1 MRRFSQH
8 AGARYNEIG
17 CLTISN
23 RKVRGLTSVNPSLDP
38 AAWVPE
44 AFSPQAL
51 AGKNRRSP
59 FTREHGIFARASSL
73 EPVSLV
79 AILKRDF
86 IHSVQSNF
94 HSRVQLWWS
103 GRCRSVCVLRSKQ
116 CLQKLWADWL
126 FRLFRFWPN
135 STGISV
141 LLFCCARS
149 DIPAN

>member
-23 RKVRGLTSVNPSLDP
+23 RKVRGLTSVNP

-44 AFSPQAL
+44 AFFPQAL

-86 IHSVQSNF
+86 IHSVQSKLSQQNF
-94 HSRVQLWWS
+94 SCGGLEDVGVFAFRDQNSVSKSRRRTGCLDCLGFGQTQLAFPCYCFAVQD
-103 GRCRSVCVLRSKQ
+103 R
-116 CLQKLWADWL
+116 
-126 FRLFRFWPN
+126 
-135 STGISV
+135 
-141 LLFCCARS
+141 